1 MPDPTENVPSPP
13 PGRHLRARDAVL
25 VITLAVVLLIL
36 FKGESIRSSGEEM
49 QPGLERNVVLAVG
62 HPSGWIA
69 EKLPFGDWGH
79 TLTSWLSPGEQLAST
94 GGFDQPA
101 QRTRERAVPSVSPD
115 SFDPASLGAKPR
127 PPRKLRTVLV
137 TGDSMVIPLDLE
149 LGRRLAGRDGVRVV
163 REPHLGTS
171 VSNTGFVD
179 WGKLSTQQVRD
190 KHPEAV
196 VVFIGA
202 NEGFDMPGPGGHKLV
217 CCGPGWAA
225 EYAFRIRRMMNT
237 YRQRGAARVYYLTLP
252 FPRDKKR
259 QEVARAV
266 NAAIDVASVPY
277 RSSVRVIDT
286 VPIFTPGERYRA
298 AMTVDGRKQIVRQ
311 PDGIHLN
318 GTGSK
323 LAADAVMK
331 PLERDFGK

>member
-1 MPDPTENVPSPP
+1 MPDRDENIPSPP
-13 PGRHLRARDAVL
+13 PGRHLRARDGVL
-25 VITLAVVLLIL
+25 VVTLAVMLLIL

-49 QPGLERNVVLAVG
+49 QPGFERNVVLAVG

-69 EKLPFGDWGH
+69 ERLPFDKWGN
-79 TLTSWLSPGEQLAST
+79 TLTSWLSPGEQLADS
-94 GGFDQPA
+94 GGFDQPVR
-101 QRTRERAVPSVSPD
+101 QTRQRAVPPVSPE

-127 PPRKLRTVLV
+127 PPRKLHTVLV
-137 TGDSMVIPLDLE
+137 TGDSMTLGLDLE
-149 LGRRLAGRDGVRVV
+149 LGRRLAGRDGVRVI
-163 REPHLGTS
+163 REPHLGTGIS
-171 VSNTGFVD
+171 KTGFVD
-179 WGKLSTQQVRD
+179 WGKLSTQQVGD
-190 KHPEAV
+190 KHPEAT

-202 NEGFDMPGPGGHKLV
+202 NEGFDMPGPNGKKVV
-217 CCGPGWAA
+217 CCGPDWAA
-225 EYAFRIRRMMNT
+225 EYAFRVRRMMNT

-252 FPRDKKR
+252 FPREKKR
-259 QEVARAV
+259 QEIARAV
-266 NAAIDVASVPY
+266 NAAIQVASVPY

-298 AMTVDGRKQIVRQ
+298 AMDVDGRKQIVRQ

-331 PLERDFGK
+331 RLDADFGG